1 MCNSKFELGHV
12 ALNVRNLKL
21 QSLFYQQV
29 LGLQILSQSSTQID
43 LGVGKTTLVRLIQT
57 EQKGE
62 VSHSYGLY
70 HLAIVLP
77 SREDLGTIFRHFI
90 DNKIP
95 LQGASDH
102 GYSEAIYLADTEGN
116 GIEVYRDLPQDSWD
130 VRPDGR
136 IVGITEPMDAKGVYA
151 LGKKADAAYQMPAGS
166 RMGHVHLSVRES
178 AASSKFYQEVL
189 GIEDK
194 FSVPAAS
201 WMASGDYHHH
211 LAVNEWGGKNLTKRE
226 EGMTG
231 LAYYTIYY
239 SDFSHFHEVIKRA
252 QAAGLDLHLSSHK
265 VAFVDVD
272 GIKTRLVLHKNE
284 AR

>member
-1 MCNSKFELGHV
+1 MYNSQFELGYV
-12 ALNVRNLKL
+12 AFNVRNLEL

-29 LGLQILSQSSTQID
+29 LGLQILSQSPHQID
-43 LGVGKTTLVRLIQT
+43 LGVGKNILVRLIQT

-77 SREDLGTIFRHFI
+77 SREDLGIIFRHFI

-116 GIEVYRDLPQDSWD
+116 GIEVYRDLPQDAWD
-130 VRPDGR
+130 VRADGR
-136 IVGITEPMDAKGVYA
+136 IIGKTEPMDAETIYA

-189 GIEDK
+189 AVRDN
-194 FSVPAAS
+194 FTVPSAS
-201 WMASGDYHHH
+201 WLASGNYHHH
-211 LAVNEWGGKNLTKRE
+211 LAVNEWGGKNLQTRQ
-226 EGMTG
+226 EGMPG
-231 LAYYTIYY
+231 IAYYTVIY
-239 SDFSHFHEVIKRA
+239 SNPEAFKATLNRA
-252 QAAGLDLHLSSHK
+252 IAANLNLQRLDNSA
-265 VAFVDVD
+265 AFVDVD
-272 GIKTRLVLHKNE
+272 GIKTKLVLE
-284 AR
+284 

>member
-1 MCNSKFELGHV
+1 MYNSQFELGLV
-12 ALNVRNLKL
+12 ALNVRDIEL

-29 LGLQILSQSSTQID
+29 LGLQVLTENSKQID
-43 LGVGKTTLVRLIQT
+43 LGVGKNILIRLIQT

-90 DNKIP
+90 DNKVP

-116 GIEVYRDLPQDSWD
+116 GIEIYRDLPQDSWD

-136 IVGITEPMDAKGVYA
+136 IVGITEPMDAETIYA
-151 LGKKADAAYQMPAGS
+151 LGKKADAAYQMPIGS

-178 AASSKFYQEVL
+178 AASSRFYQEVL
-189 GIEDK
+189 AIEDK
-194 FSVPAAS
+194 FSVPSAA
-201 WMASGDYHHH
+201 WLASGDYHHH
-211 LAVNEWGGKNLTKRE
+211 LAVNEWGGKHLQTRT
-226 EGMTG
+226 EGMPG
-231 LAYYTIYY
+231 LAYYTVIY
-239 SDFSHFHEVIKRA
+239 SSPVAFEATIERA
-252 QAAGLDLHLSSHK
+252 TAANLK
-265 VAFVDVD
+265 VERTNTTAAFVDVD
-272 GIKTRLVLHKNE
+272 GIKTKLCIIE
-284 AR
+284 

>member
-1 MCNSKFELGHV
+1 MYNSQFELGHV
-12 ALNVRNLKL
+12 ALNVRDLEL

-29 LGLQILSQSSTQID
+29 LGLQVLSQSSKQID
-43 LGVGKTTLVRLIQT
+43 LGVGKNTLVRLIQT

-116 GIEVYRDLPQDSWD
+116 GIEVYRDLPQDAWD
-130 VRPDGR
+130 VRADGQ
-136 IVGITEPMDAKGVYA
+136 IVGKSEPMDAETIYA

-189 GIEDK
+189 AVRDN
-194 FSVPAAS
+194 FTVPSAS
-201 WMASGDYHHH
+201 WLASGNYHHH
-211 LAVNEWGGKNLTKRE
+211 LAVNEWGGKNLQTRQ
-226 EGMTG
+226 EGMPG
-231 LAYYTIYY
+231 LAYYTVIY
-239 SDFSHFHEVIKRA
+239 SNPEAFEAILNRA
-252 QAAGLDLHLSSHK
+252 IAANLNLQRLDNSA
-265 VAFVDVD
+265 AFVDVD
-272 GIKTRLVLHKNE
+272 GIKTKIVLE
-284 AR
+284 

>member
-1 MCNSKFELGHV
+1 MYNSQFELGYV
-12 ALNVRNLKL
+12 ALNVRNLEL

-29 LGLQILSQSSTQID
+29 LGLQVLTENSKQID
-43 LGVGKTTLVRLIQT
+43 LGVGQTALVRLIQT

-90 DNKIP
+90 DNKVP

-116 GIEVYRDLPQDSWD
+116 GIEIYRDLPQDSWD

-136 IVGITEPMDAKGVYA
+136 IVGITEPMDAETIYA
-151 LGKKADAAYQMPAGS
+151 LGKKADAVYQMPAGS
-166 RMGHVHLSVRES
+166 RMGHIHLSVRES
-178 AASSKFYQEVL
+178 SASSRFYQEVL
-189 GIEDK
+189 AVEDK
-194 FSVPAAS
+194 FSVPSAA
-201 WMASGDYHHH
+201 WLASGDYHHH
-211 LAVNEWGGKNLTKRE
+211 LAVNEWGGKNLKTRQ
-226 EGMTG
+226 EGMPG
-231 LAYYTIYY
+231 LSYYTVIY
-239 SDFSHFHEVIKRA
+239 SNQEAFEATLNRA
-252 QAAGLDLHLSSHK
+252 IAANLNLQRLDNI

-272 GIKTRLVLHKNE
+272 GIKTKLVLE
-284 AR
+284 

>member
-1 MCNSKFELGHV
+1 MYNSQFELGHV
-12 ALNVRNLKL
+12 ALNVRNLEL

-29 LGLQILSQSSTQID
+29 LGLQVLTENSKQID
-43 LGVGKTTLVRLIQT
+43 LGVGQTTLVRLIQT

-90 DNKIP
+90 DNKVP

-116 GIEVYRDLPQDSWD
+116 GIEIYRDLPQDTWD
-130 VRPDGR
+130 VRSDGR
-136 IVGITEPMDAKGVYA
+136 IIGKTEPMDAETIYA

-178 AASSKFYQEVL
+178 SASSRFYQEVL
-189 GIEDK
+189 AVEDK
-194 FSVPAAS
+194 FSVPSAA
-201 WMASGDYHHH
+201 WLASGDYHHH
-211 LAVNEWGGKNLTKRE
+211 LAVNEWGGKELQTRT
-226 EGMTG
+226 EGMPG
-231 LAYYTIYY
+231 LAYYTVIY
-239 SDFSHFHEVIKRA
+239 SNPEFFEASLNRVI
-252 QAAGLDLHLSSHK
+252 AANLNLQRLDNS

-272 GIKTRLVLHKNE
+272 GIKTKLVLE
-284 AR
+284 

>member
-1 MCNSKFELGHV
+1 MYNSQFELGHV
-12 ALNVRNLKL
+12 ALNVRNLEL

-29 LGLQILSQSSTQID
+29 LGLQVLTENSKQID
-43 LGVGKTTLVRLIQT
+43 LGVGQTILVRLIQT
-57 EQKGE
+57 AQDGD

-90 DNKIP
+90 DNKVP

-116 GIEVYRDLPQDSWD
+116 GIEIYRDLPQDTWD

-136 IVGITEPMDAKGVYA
+136 IVGITEPMDAETIYA

-166 RMGHVHLSVRES
+166 RMGHIHLSVRDS
-178 AASSKFYQEVL
+178 SASSRFYQEFLAV
-189 GIEDK
+189 EDK
-194 FSVPAAS
+194 FSVPSAA
-201 WMASGDYHHH
+201 WLASGDYHHH
-211 LAVNEWGGKNLTKRE
+211 LAVNEWGGKNLKTRQ
-226 EGMTG
+226 EGMPG
-231 LAYYTIYY
+231 LDYYTLVYTDIQA
-239 SDFSHFHEVIKRA
+239 FQATIKRA
-252 QAAGLDLHLSSHK
+252 QTAGLDLHLATQE

-272 GIKTRLVLHKNE
+272 GIRTRLVYQTK
-284 AR
+284 

>member
-1 MCNSKFELGHV
+1 MYSSQFELGYV

-116 GIEVYRDLPQDSWD
+116 GIEIYRDLPQDTWD

-136 IVGITEPMDAKGVYA
+136 IVGVTEPMDAETIYA
-151 LGKKADAAYQMPAGS
+151 LGKKADAAYQMPLGS
-166 RMGHVHLSVRES
+166 RMGHIHLSVRES
-178 AASSKFYQEVL
+178 AASSRFYQEVL
-189 GIEDK
+189 AIEDK
-194 FSVPAAS
+194 FSVPSAA
-201 WMASGDYHHH
+201 WLASGDYHHH
-211 LAVNEWGGKNLTKRE
+211 LAVNEWGGKHLQTRT
-226 EGMTG
+226 EGMPG
-231 LAYYTIYY
+231 LAYYTVIY
-239 SDFSHFHEVIKRA
+239 SNQEVFEATLNRA
-252 QAAGLDLHLSSHK
+252 IAANLK
-265 VAFVDVD
+265 VERTNTTAAFVDVD
-272 GIKTRLVLHKNE
+272 GIKTKLVLE
-284 AR
+284 

>member
-1 MCNSKFELGHV
+1 MYNSQFELGHV
-12 ALNVRNLKL
+12 ALNVRNLEL

-29 LGLQILSQSSTQID
+29 LGLQVLTENSKQID
-43 LGVGKTTLVRLIQT
+43 LGVGQTTLVRLIQT

-62 VSHSYGLY
+62 LSYSYGLY

-116 GIEVYRDLPQDSWD
+116 GIEVYRDLPQDAWD
-130 VRPDGR
+130 VRADGQ
-136 IVGITEPMDAKGVYA
+136 IVGKSEPMDAETIYA

-178 AASSKFYQEVL
+178 AASSRFYQEVL
-189 GIEDK
+189 AIEDK
-194 FSVPAAS
+194 FSVPSAA
-201 WMASGDYHHH
+201 WLASGDYHHH
-211 LAVNEWGGKNLTKRE
+211 LAVNEWGGKELQTRT
-226 EGMTG
+226 EGMPG
-231 LAYYTIYY
+231 LAYYTVIY
-239 SDFSHFHEVIKRA
+239 SSPADFEATLERA
-252 QAAGLDLHLSSHK
+252 SAANLK
-265 VAFVDVD
+265 VERTNTTAAFVDID
-272 GIKTRLVLHKNE
+272 GIRTKLVLE
-284 AR
+284 

>member
-1 MCNSKFELGHV
+1 MYNSQFELGLV
-12 ALNVRNLKL
+12 ALNVRNLEL

-29 LGLQILSQSSTQID
+29 LGLQVLTENSKQID
-43 LGVGKTTLVRLIQT
+43 LGVGQTALVRLIQT

-90 DNKIP
+90 DNKVP

-116 GIEVYRDLPQDSWD
+116 GIEIYRDLPQDSWD
-130 VRPDGR
+130 VRLDGR
-136 IVGITEPMDAKGVYA
+136 IVGITEPMDAETIYA

-178 AASSKFYQEVL
+178 AASSRFYQKVL
-189 GIEDK
+189 AVEDK
-194 FSVPAAS
+194 FSVPSAA
-201 WMASGDYHHH
+201 WLASGDYHHH
-211 LAVNEWGGKNLTKRE
+211 LAVNEWGGKNLKTRQ
-226 EGMTG
+226 EGMPG
-231 LAYYTIYY
+231 LSYYTVIY
-239 SDFSHFHEVIKRA
+239 SNQEAFEATLNRA
-252 QAAGLDLHLSSHK
+252 IAANLNLQRLDNSA
-265 VAFVDVD
+265 AFVDID
-272 GIKTRLVLHKNE
+272 GIKTKLVLE
-284 AR
+284 

>member
-1 MCNSKFELGHV
+1 MYNSQFELGLV
-12 ALNVRNLKL
+12 ALNVRNLEL

-29 LGLQILSQSSTQID
+29 LGLQVLTENSKQID
-43 LGVGKTTLVRLIQT
+43 LGVGQTALVRLIQT

-116 GIEVYRDLPQDSWD
+116 GIEVYRDLPQDAWD
-130 VRPDGR
+130 VRADGR
-136 IVGITEPMDAKGVYA
+136 IVGVTEPMDAETIYA
-151 LGKKADAAYQMPAGS
+151 LGKKADAAYQMPAGC

-178 AASSKFYQEVL
+178 AASSRFYQEVL
-189 GIEDK
+189 AIEDK
-194 FSVPAAS
+194 FSVPSAA
-201 WMASGDYHHH
+201 WLASGDYHHH
-211 LAVNEWGGKNLTKRE
+211 LAVNEWGGKELQTRT
-226 EGMTG
+226 EGMPG
-231 LAYYTIYY
+231 LAYYTVIY
-239 SDFSHFHEVIKRA
+239 SSPADFEATLNRA
-252 QAAGLDLHLSSHK
+252 IAANLNLQRLDNSA
-265 VAFVDVD
+265 AFVDVD
-272 GIKTRLVLHKNE
+272 GIKTKLVLE
-284 AR
+284 

>member
-1 MCNSKFELGHV
+1 MYNSKFELGYV
-12 ALNVRNLKL
+12 ALNVRNLEL

-29 LGLQILSQSSTQID
+29 LGLQILTESQNQID
-43 LGVGKTTLVRLIQT
+43 LGVGQTTLVRLIQT
-57 EQKGE
+57 EQEGE
-62 VSHSYGLY
+62 VSQSYGLY

-116 GIEVYRDLPQDSWD
+116 GIEIYRDLPQDSWD

-136 IVGITEPMDAKGVYA
+136 IVGITEPMDAETIYA

-178 AASSKFYQEVL
+178 AASSRFYQEVL
-189 GIEDK
+189 AVENK
-194 FSVPAAS
+194 FSVPSAA
-201 WMASGDYHHH
+201 WLASGDYHHH
-211 LAVNEWGGKNLTKRE
+211 LAVNEWGGKNLKTRQ
-226 EGMTG
+226 EGMPG
-231 LAYYTIYY
+231 LAYYTVIY
-239 SDFSHFHEVIKRA
+239 SNPEAFEATLNRA
-252 QAAGLDLHLSSHK
+252 IAANLKIERMNSSA
-265 VAFVDVD
+265 AFVDVD
-272 GIKTRLVLHKNE
+272 GIRTRLVYQTK
-284 AR
+284 

>member
-1 MCNSKFELGHV
+1 MEKN
-12 ALNVRNLKL
+12 
-21 QSLFYQQV
+21 
-29 LGLQILSQSSTQID
+29 ILI
-43 LGVGKTTLVRLIQT
+43 RLIQT

-77 SREDLGTIFRHFI
+77 SREDLGSIFRHFI

-116 GIEVYRDLPQDSWD
+116 GIEIYRDLPQDTWD

-136 IVGITEPMDAKGVYA
+136 IVGITEPMDAETIYA

-178 AASSKFYQEVL
+178 AASSRFYQEVL
-189 GIEDK
+189 AVEDK
-194 FSVPAAS
+194 FSVPSAA
-201 WMASGDYHHH
+201 WLASGDYHHH
-211 LAVNEWGGKNLTKRE
+211 LAVNEWGGKNLKTRQ
-226 EGMTG
+226 EGMPG
-231 LAYYTIYY
+231 LAYYTVIY
-239 SDFSHFHEVIKRA
+239 SSPANFEATLERA
-252 QAAGLDLHLSSHK
+252 SAANLKVERMNSS
-265 VAFVDVD
+265 ASFVDVD
-272 GIKTRLVLHKNE
+272 GIKTKLVLE
-284 AR
+284 

>member
-1 MCNSKFELGHV
+1 MYNSQFELGLV
-12 ALNVRNLKL
+12 ALNVRNLEL

-29 LGLQILSQSSTQID
+29 LGLQVLTENSKQID
-43 LGVGKTTLVRLIQT
+43 LGVGQTTLVRLIQT

-90 DNKIP
+90 DNKVP

-116 GIEVYRDLPQDSWD
+116 GIEIYRDLPQDSWD
-130 VRPDGR
+130 VRLDGR
-136 IVGITEPMDAKGVYA
+136 IVGITEPMDAETIYA

-178 AASSKFYQEVL
+178 AASSRFYQEVL
-189 GIEDK
+189 AVEDK
-194 FSVPAAS
+194 FSVPSAA
-201 WMASGDYHHH
+201 WLASGDYHHH
-211 LAVNEWGGKNLTKRE
+211 LAVNEWGGKNLKTRQ
-226 EGMTG
+226 EGMPG
-231 LAYYTIYY
+231 LAYYTVIY
-239 SDFSHFHEVIKRA
+239 SSPADFEATLERA
-252 QAAGLDLHLSSHK
+252 TAANLNLQRLDNSA
-265 VAFVDVD
+265 AFVDVD
-272 GIKTRLVLHKNE
+272 GIKTKLVLE
-284 AR
+284 

>member
-1 MCNSKFELGHV
+1 MYNSQFELGYV
-12 ALNVRNLKL
+12 ALNVRDLEL

-29 LGLQILSQSSTQID
+29 LGLQVLSQSPNHID
-43 LGVGKTTLVRLIQT
+43 LGVGKNILIRLIQT

-90 DNKIP
+90 DNKVP

-116 GIEVYRDLPQDSWD
+116 GIEIYRDLPQDSWD
-130 VRPDGR
+130 VRSDGR
-136 IVGITEPMDAKGVYA
+136 IVGITEPMDAETIYA

-178 AASSKFYQEVL
+178 AASSRFYQEVL
-189 GIEDK
+189 AVEDK
-194 FSVPAAS
+194 FSVQSAA
-201 WMASGDYHHH
+201 WLASGDYHHH
-211 LAVNEWGGKNLTKRE
+211 LAVNEWGGKHLQTRT
-226 EGMTG
+226 EGMPG
-231 LAYYTIYY
+231 LAYYTVIY
-239 SDFSHFHEVIKRA
+239 SNQEAFEATLNRA
-252 QAAGLDLHLSSHK
+252 IAANLNLQRLDNS

-272 GIKTRLVLHKNE
+272 GIKTKLVLE
-284 AR
+284 

>member
-1 MCNSKFELGHV
+1 MYNSQFELGHV
-12 ALNVRNLKL
+12 ALNVRDLEL

-29 LGLQILSQSSTQID
+29 LGLQILSQSPNQID

-57 EQKGE
+57 EQKNE
-62 VSHSYGLY
+62 VHHSYGLY

-116 GIEVYRDLPQDSWD
+116 GIEVYRDLPQDAWD
-130 VRPDGR
+130 VRADGQ
-136 IVGITEPMDAKGVYA
+136 IVGKSEPMDAETIYA

-189 GIEDK
+189 AVRDN
-194 FSVPAAS
+194 FTVPSAS
-201 WMASGDYHHH
+201 WLASGNYHHH
-211 LAVNEWGGKNLTKRE
+211 LAVNEWGGKNLQTRQD
-226 EGMTG
+226 GMPG
-231 LAYYTIYY
+231 LAYYMLIY
-239 SDFSHFHEVIKRA
+239 SNPEAFEATLNRA
-252 QAAGLDLHLSSHK
+252 IAANLNLQRLDNSA
-265 VAFVDVD
+265 AFVDID
-272 GIKTRLVLHKNE
+272 GIKTKFILE
-284 AR
+284 

>member
-1 MCNSKFELGHV
+1 MYNSKFELGHV
-12 ALNVRNLKL
+12 ALNVRNLEL

-29 LGLQILSQSSTQID
+29 LGLQVLTENSKQID
-43 LGVGKTTLVRLIQT
+43 LGVGQTTLVRLIQT
-57 EQKGE
+57 EQKDE
-62 VSHSYGLY
+62 VHSSYGLY

-116 GIEVYRDLPQDSWD
+116 GIEIYCDLPQDSWD

-136 IVGITEPMDAKGVYA
+136 IVGITEPMDAETIYA
-151 LGKKADAAYQMPAGS
+151 LGKKADAAYQMPLGS

-178 AASSKFYQEVL
+178 TASSRFYQEVL
-189 GIEDK
+189 AIEDK
-194 FSVPAAS
+194 FSVTSAA
-201 WMASGDYHHH
+201 WLASGDYHHH
-211 LAVNEWGGKNLTKRE
+211 LAVNEWGGKELQTRT
-226 EGMTG
+226 EGMPG
-231 LAYYTIYY
+231 LAYYTIVYT
-239 SDFSHFHEVIKRA
+239 DIQAFQATIKRA
-252 QAAGLDLHLSSHK
+252 QTAGLDLHLATQE

-272 GIKTRLVLHKNE
+272 GIRTRLIYQTK
-284 AR
+284 

>member
-1 MCNSKFELGHV
+1 MYNSKFELGHV
-12 ALNVRNLKL
+12 ALNVRNLEL

-29 LGLQILSQSSTQID
+29 LGLQVLTENSKQID
-43 LGVGKTTLVRLIQT
+43 LGVGKNILIRLIQT

-77 SREDLGTIFRHFI
+77 SREELGTIFRHFI

-116 GIEVYRDLPQDSWD
+116 GIEIYRDLPQDTWD

-136 IVGITEPMDAKGVYA
+136 IVGITEPMDAETIYA

-178 AASSKFYQEVL
+178 AASSRFYQEFLAV
-189 GIEDK
+189 EDK
-194 FSVPAAS
+194 FSVPSAA
-201 WMASGDYHHH
+201 WLASGDYHHH
-211 LAVNEWGGKNLTKRE
+211 LAVNEWGGKHLQTRT
-226 EGMTG
+226 EGMPG
-231 LAYYTIYY
+231 LAYYTVIY
-239 SDFSHFHEVIKRA
+239 SSPADFEATLERA
-252 QAAGLDLHLSSHK
+252 SAANLKIERMNSSA
-265 VAFVDVD
+265 AFVDID
-272 GIKTRLVLHKNE
+272 GIKTKLVLE
-284 AR
+284 

>member
-1 MCNSKFELGHV
+1 MYNSQFELGLV
-12 ALNVRNLKL
+12 ALNVRNLEL

-29 LGLQILSQSSTQID
+29 LGLQVLTENSKQID
-43 LGVGKTTLVRLIQT
+43 LGVGQTALVRLIQT

-116 GIEVYRDLPQDSWD
+116 GIEIYRDLPQDTWD
-130 VRPDGR
+130 VRSDGR
-136 IVGITEPMDAKGVYA
+136 IVGITEPMDAETIYA

-178 AASSKFYQEVL
+178 AASSQFYQEVL
-189 GIEDK
+189 AVEDK
-194 FSVPAAS
+194 FSVPSAA
-201 WMASGDYHHH
+201 WLASGDYHHH
-211 LAVNEWGGKNLTKRE
+211 LAVNEWGGKELQTRT
-226 EGMTG
+226 EGMPG
-231 LAYYTIYY
+231 LAYYTVIY
-239 SDFSHFHEVIKRA
+239 SNPEFFEASLNRVI
-252 QAAGLDLHLSSHK
+252 AANLNLQRLDNSA
-265 VAFVDVD
+265 AFVDVD
-272 GIKTRLVLHKNE
+272 GIKTKLVL
-284 AR
+284 

>member
-1 MCNSKFELGHV
+1 MYNSQFELGHV
-12 ALNVRNLKL
+12 ALNVRDLEL

-29 LGLQILSQSSTQID
+29 LGLQVLSKSPHQID
-43 LGVGKTTLVRLIQT
+43 LGVGKNILVRLIQT

-116 GIEVYRDLPQDSWD
+116 GIEVYRDLPQDAWD
-130 VRPDGR
+130 VRADGR
-136 IVGITEPMDAKGVYA
+136 IIGKTEPMDAETIYA

-178 AASSKFYQEVL
+178 AASSRFYQEVL
-189 GIEDK
+189 AIEDK
-194 FSVPAAS
+194 FSVPSAA
-201 WMASGDYHHH
+201 WLASGDYHHH
-211 LAVNEWGGKNLTKRE
+211 LAVNEWGGKNLQTRQ
-226 EGMTG
+226 EGMPG
-231 LAYYTIYY
+231 LAYYTVIY
-239 SDFSHFHEVIKRA
+239 SNPEAFKATLNRA
-252 QAAGLDLHLSSHK
+252 IAANLNLQRLDNSA
-265 VAFVDVD
+265 AFVDVD
-272 GIKTRLVLHKNE
+272 GIKTKLVLE
-284 AR
+284 

>member
-1 MCNSKFELGHV
+1 MYNSQFELGLV
-12 ALNVRNLKL
+12 ALNVRNLEL

-29 LGLQILSQSSTQID
+29 LGLQVLTENSKQID
-43 LGVGKTTLVRLIQT
+43 LGVGQTTLVRLIQT

-90 DNKIP
+90 DNKVP

-116 GIEVYRDLPQDSWD
+116 GIEIYRDLPQDTWD

-136 IVGITEPMDAKGVYA
+136 IVGITEPMDAETIYA

-178 AASSKFYQEVL
+178 AASSRFYQEVL
-189 GIEDK
+189 AIEDK
-194 FSVPAAS
+194 FSVPSAA
-201 WMASGDYHHH
+201 WLASGDYHHH
-211 LAVNEWGGKNLTKRE
+211 LAVNEWGGKHLQTRT
-226 EGMTG
+226 EGMPG
-231 LAYYTIYY
+231 LSYYTVIY
-239 SDFSHFHEVIKRA
+239 SNQEAFEATLNRA
-252 QAAGLDLHLSSHK
+252 IAANLNLQRLDNSA
-265 VAFVDVD
+265 AFVDVD
-272 GIKTRLVLHKNE
+272 GIKTHFKLK
-284 AR
+284 

>member
-1 MCNSKFELGHV
+1 MYNSQFELGHV
-12 ALNVRNLKL
+12 ALNVRNLEL

-29 LGLQILSQSSTQID
+29 LGLQVLTENSKQID

-102 GYSEAIYLADTEGN
+102 GYSEAIYLVDTEGN
-116 GIEVYRDLPQDSWD
+116 GIEIYRDLPQDSWD

-136 IVGITEPMDAKGVYA
+136 IVGITEPMDAETIYA

-178 AASSKFYQEVL
+178 AASSRFYQEVL
-189 GIEDK
+189 AVEDK
-194 FSVPAAS
+194 FSVPSAA
-201 WMASGDYHHH
+201 WLASGDYHHH
-211 LAVNEWGGKNLTKRE
+211 LAVNEWGGKHLQTRT
-226 EGMTG
+226 EGMPG
-231 LAYYTIYY
+231 LSYYTVIYSNREAY
-239 SDFSHFHEVIKRA
+239 EATLNRVI
-252 QAAGLDLHLSSHK
+252 AANLKIERMNSSA
-265 VAFVDVD
+265 AFVDVD
-272 GIKTRLVLHKNE
+272 GIKTKLVLE
-284 AR
+284 

>member
-1 MCNSKFELGHV
+1 MYNSQFELGLV
-12 ALNVRNLKL
+12 ALNVRNLEL

-29 LGLQILSQSSTQID
+29 LGLQVLTENSKQID

-90 DNKIP
+90 DNKVP

-116 GIEVYRDLPQDSWD
+116 GIEIYRDLPQDTWD

-136 IVGITEPMDAKGVYA
+136 IVGITEPMDAETIYA
-151 LGKKADAAYQMPAGS
+151 LGEKADAAYQMPAGS

-178 AASSKFYQEVL
+178 AASSRFYQEVL
-189 GIEDK
+189 AVEDK
-194 FSVPAAS
+194 FSVPSAA
-201 WMASGDYHHH
+201 WLASGHYHHH
-211 LAVNEWGGKNLTKRE
+211 LAVNEWGGKHLQTRT
-226 EGMTG
+226 EGMPG
-231 LAYYTIYY
+231 LAYYTVIY
-239 SDFSHFHEVIKRA
+239 SSPADFEATLERA
-252 QAAGLDLHLSSHK
+252 SAAGLTIQKLDK
-265 VAFVDVD
+265 TAVFVDVD
-272 GIKTRLVLHKNE
+272 GIKTKLCIID
-284 AR
+284 

>member
-1 MCNSKFELGHV
+1 MYNSQFELGHV
-12 ALNVRNLKL
+12 ALNVRDLEL

-29 LGLQILSQSSTQID
+29 LGLQVLSQSPNQID

-116 GIEVYRDLPQDSWD
+116 GIEVYRDLPQDAWD
-130 VRPDGR
+130 VRADGQ
-136 IVGITEPMDAKGVYA
+136 IVGKSEPMDAETIYA

-189 GIEDK
+189 AVRDN
-194 FSVPAAS
+194 FTVPSAS
-201 WMASGDYHHH
+201 WLASGDYHHH
-211 LAVNEWGGKNLTKRE
+211 LAVNEWGGKNLKTRQ
-226 EGMTG
+226 EGMPG
-231 LAYYTIYY
+231 LAYYTVIY
-239 SDFSHFHEVIKRA
+239 SNPEAFEATLNRA
-252 QAAGLDLHLSSHK
+252 ITANLK
-265 VAFVDVD
+265 VERMDNSAAFVDVD
-272 GIKTRLVLHKNE
+272 GIKTKLVLE
-284 AR
+284 